1 MKSLI
6 FSGVNMANPIAG
18 PTLPA
23 APAYSLSNVTALNF
37 PVLVSVP
44 HCGRDYPPELL
55 ANLNV
60 SPSHLLRLE
69 DRYADRLAASA
80 IASGFPAIIARKPR
94 AWIDLNRSRTEID
107 PDMVAGMDATQ
118 TPHISKKVRGGL
130 GIVPRRLHG
139 AGNLW
144 REKWQHQHIID
155 RIDKDH
161 EPYHLM
167 VAHLLEQIRSAHGSA
182 LLLDLHS
189 MPPVQDENRR
199 QIGFVIGD
207 RFGRSC
213 ESRYAELAGIH
224 FRLQG
229 HHVQTNHP
237 YSGGYI
243 LERHGEPARNI
254 HAFQLEVDRALYL
267 DEKLC
272 EPVAAAQS
280 IADMIR
286 NCCLM
291 LAEQLTGRDQLEA
304 AE

>member
-1 MKSLI
+1 
-6 FSGVNMANPIAG
+6 MANSVPG
-18 PTLPA
+18 TTLA
-23 APAYSLSNVTALNF
+23 AISPYSLSNVAALNF

-44 HCGRDYPPELL
+44 HSGREYPPELL

-60 SPSHLLRLE
+60 SASHLLRLE
-69 DRYADRLAASA
+69 DRYADQLAASA

-94 AWIDLNRSRTEID
+94 AWIDLNRSRAEID
-107 PDMVAGMDATQ
+107 PDMVAGMDSAQ

-130 GIVPRRLHG
+130 GLLPRRLHG

-144 REKWQHQHIID
+144 RERWQHPHVME
-155 RIDKDH
+155 RIEKDH
-161 EPYHLM
+161 EPYHAM
-167 VAHLLEQIRSAHGSA
+167 VGHLLEQIRAEFGCA

-189 MPPVQDENRR
+189 MPSVFDESHRKV
-199 QIGFVIGD
+199 GFVVGD

-213 ESRYAELAGIH
+213 DSRYVELAAVH

-243 LERHGEPARNI
+243 LDRHGRPARDI
-254 HAFQLEVDRALYL
+254 HAFQLEVDRSLYL
-267 DEKLC
+267 DQDLR
-272 EPVAAAQS
+272 EPIAANRL
-280 IADMIR
+280 IAEQIR
-286 NCCLM
+286 NCCMM
-291 LAEQLTGRDQLEA
+291 LAEQLSGRDQLEA

>member
-1 MKSLI
+1 
-6 FSGVNMANPIAG
+6 MANPAVGKIVSASSS
-18 PTLPA
+18 
-23 APAYSLSNVTALNF
+23 YSLSNVAAFNF

-44 HCGRDYPPELL
+44 HAGREYPPELL

-60 SPSHLLRLE
+60 SASHLLRLE

-94 AWIDLNRSRTEID
+94 AWIDLNRNRTEID
-107 PDMVAGMDATQ
+107 PDMVAGMDSAQ
-118 TPHISKKVRGGL
+118 TPNISRKVRGGL
-130 GIVPRRLHG
+130 GLLPRRLHG

-144 REKWQHQHIID
+144 REKWQHQHVID
-155 RIDKDH
+155 RMEKDH
-161 EPYHLM
+161 EPYHVM
-167 VAHLLEQIRSAHGSA
+167 VTHLLEQIRSAYGCA

-189 MPPVQDENRR
+189 MPPVFDEGRR
-199 QIGFVIGD
+199 KIGFVIGD

-213 ESRYAELAGIH
+213 HSRYVELAGIH
-224 FRLQG
+224 FRMQG

-243 LERHGEPARNI
+243 LERHGKPARNI
-254 HAFQLEVDRALYL
+254 HAFQLEVDRSLYL
-267 DEKLC
+267 DENLR
-272 EPVAAAQS
+272 EPVAASRS
-280 IADMIR
+280 IAEMIR

-291 LAEQLTGRDQLEA
+291 LAEQLSGRDQLEA

>member
-1 MKSLI
+1 
-6 FSGVNMANPIAG
+6 MANPAVGKIVSASSS
-18 PTLPA
+18 
-23 APAYSLSNVTALNF
+23 YSLSNVAAFNF

-44 HCGRDYPPELL
+44 HAGREYPPELL

-60 SPSHLLRLE
+60 SASHLLRLE

-94 AWIDLNRSRTEID
+94 AWIDLNRNRTEID
-107 PDMVAGMDATQ
+107 PDMVAGMDSAQ
-118 TPHISKKVRGGL
+118 TPNISRKVRGGL
-130 GIVPRRLHG
+130 GLLPRRLHG

-144 REKWQHQHIID
+144 REKWQHQHVID
-155 RIDKDH
+155 RMEKDH
-161 EPYHLM
+161 EPYHVM
-167 VAHLLEQIRSAHGSA
+167 VTHLLEQIRSAYGCA

-189 MPPVQDENRR
+189 MPPVFDEGRR
-199 QIGFVIGD
+199 KIGFVIGD

-213 ESRYAELAGIH
+213 HSRYVELAGVH
-224 FRLQG
+224 FRMQG

-243 LERHGEPARNI
+243 LERHGKPARNI
-254 HAFQLEVDRALYL
+254 HAFQLEVDRSLYL
-267 DEKLC
+267 DENLR
-272 EPVAAAQS
+272 EPVAASRS
-280 IADMIR
+280 IAEMIR

-291 LAEQLTGRDQLEA
+291 LAEQLSGRDQLEA